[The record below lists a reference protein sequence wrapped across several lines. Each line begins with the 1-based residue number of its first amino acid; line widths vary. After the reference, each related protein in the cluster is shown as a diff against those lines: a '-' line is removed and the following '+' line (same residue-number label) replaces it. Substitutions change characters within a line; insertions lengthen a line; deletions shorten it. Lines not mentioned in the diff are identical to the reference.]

1 MLDTLLFD
9 RQYSGG
15 EEHPFLPLG
24 LQGEGA
30 FPWQEDHGHIFE
42 RRGHPDM
49 VIGYGF
55 PNSWEFSLSCSS
67 LLLAKVSK
75 GYAALRRANT

>member
-1 MLDTLLFD
+1 MKQRQMLDTLLFD

-42 RRGHPDM
+42 THGHPDL
-49 VIGYGF
+49 VKGYIWPEFLGI
-55 PNSWEFSLSCSS
+55 FSL
-67 LLLAKVSK
+67 L
-75 GYAALRRANT
+75 